1 MLVAKHRI
9 DPKLT
14 AEIGRKIYEERYR
27 QSLEPTQNG
36 KFLAIDVE
44 TGLASLGD
52 NANQAMDAARQ
63 AVPGG
68 WYFLMRVGHPAA
80 FVIY

>member
-1 MLVAKHRI
+1 MILAKHRV

-27 QSLEPTQNG
+27 ESLEAAQHG

-44 TGLASLGD
+44 SGVASLGD
-52 NANQAMDAARQ
+52 NANQAMDAARE

-68 WYFLMRVGHPAA
+68 WYFLMRIGHQAA